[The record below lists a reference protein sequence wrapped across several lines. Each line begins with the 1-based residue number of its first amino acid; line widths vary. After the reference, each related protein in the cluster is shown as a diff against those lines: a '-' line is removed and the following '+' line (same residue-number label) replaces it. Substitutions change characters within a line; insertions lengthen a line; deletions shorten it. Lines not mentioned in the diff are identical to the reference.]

1 MFLDC
6 TTKSNMCK
14 MRNGKN
20 AQKRGNQFKEKNI
33 IRADGDSLANSEL
46 CPQNCHG
53 SAASAEKEVMNID
66 E

>member
-1 MFLDC
+1 MARML
-6 TTKSNMCK
+6 K
-14 MRNGKN
+14 
-20 AQKRGNQFKEKNI
+20 KEGTNLR
-33 IRADGDSLANSEL
+33 IRLDGDSLANSEL

>member
-1 MFLDC
+1 
-6 TTKSNMCK
+6 